1 MPDQVIAPRPED
13 FVSVGSR
20 ISWGAILA
28 GAVLALALYSLLTIL
43 GGAVGL
49 SISHRMNPS
58 TLKVTAVV
66 WTLVT
71 MVASIF
77 VGGVVTSQFTVGE
90 NKTEAMLYG
99 VIMWA
104 VLFGFLA
111 AFSAAGVHS
120 GFHALLG
127 MANAESA
134 STQRWDTLA
143 RAAGVPADQIDTWR
157 HKLETPAD
165 RPETRD
171 SQNQED
177 SREAVTRIAW
187 YAFMG
192 TWISMIAA
200 ALGAVVGAGPRFK
213 VVAVRAPGRVVS

>member
-1 MPDQVIAPRPED
+1 
-13 FVSVGSR
+13 
-20 ISWGAILA
+20 
-28 GAVLALALYSLLTIL
+28 
-43 GGAVGL
+43 
-49 SISHRMNPS
+49 
-58 TLKVTAVV
+58 
-66 WTLVT
+66 
-71 MVASIF
+71 MVAALF

-104 VLFGFLA
+104 VLFGILA

-120 GFHALLG
+120 GFHALSG
-127 MANAESA
+127 MANIAESA

-143 RAAGVPADQIDTWR
+143 RAAGVPAEQIDTWR
-157 HKLETPAD
+157 HKLETPVD
-165 RPETRD
+165 RPETGD
-171 SQNQED
+171 SKDQEV

-213 VVAVRAPGRVVS
+213 VVAVRTTGRVVS